1 MKLSIIIAIYN
12 EEENISRLLK
22 SIFVNKVKK
31 SEIIVVDD
39 GSTDRSPQ
47 ILKKFK
53 NKINYIRIKKS
64 GVARARNVGI
74 NKSKGSLIVFF
85 DGDVILKKDTLSK
98 FVKYFR
104 ENKKLNI
111 LQGIWEKN
119 YPYKTNY
126 ITKHLLLKLNFNLK
140 DKISKEKK
148 YFKFKGIKVAE
159 LMTGCVAVRKKVLK
173 DFRFNEDYKKAG
185 GEEFE
190 LGSRLFSKYDIF
202 YTSKIKV
209 YHEFENIY
217 ETLKRIFFRTI
228 NYSIFNFNLN
238 KDKKE
243 IFNKFNETSVPK
255 RDILN
260 LFIVSFI
267 ALSLIAFI
275 LKPTLWFI
283 PIIFFIAFYINN
295 FRLLKYI
302 NKNLSFL
309 SAIKSYLIELVIIL
323 VKTSSIIMSLILVYI
338 LRLKR
343 LKI

>member
-1 MKLSIIIAIYN
+1 MKLSIIIPIFN
-12 EEENISRLLK
+12 EEENIGSLLE
-22 SIFVNKVKK
+22 SILSNKVKK

-39 GSTDRSPQ
+39 GSTDGSPQ

-53 NKINYIRIKKS
+53 KKINYIRIKKS

-74 NKSKGSLIVFF
+74 SKSKGALIVFF

-111 LQGIWEKN
+111 LQGIWEK
-119 YPYKTNY
+119 YHPHKTNY

-159 LMTGCVAVRKKVLK
+159 LMTGCVAIRKNILK
-173 DFRFNEDYKKAG
+173 NFKFNENYKKAG

-202 YTSKIKV
+202 YTSKIRV
-209 YHEFENIY
+209 YHKFENIY

-260 LFIVSFI
+260 LFIISFI
-267 ALSLIAFI
+267 TLSLVASA
-275 LKPTLWFI
+275 LNPTLWFI
-283 PIIFFIAFYINN
+283 PVIFFIAFYINN

-302 NKNLSFL
+302 NKNLNFFSM
-309 SAIKSYLIELVIIL
+309 IKSYLIELVIIL
-323 VKTSSIIMSLILVYI
+323 VKTSSIIISLILVYI
-338 LRLKR
+338 LRLKK